1 VDVVEATEDYGQTVK
16 EGEVGKTSSPGG
28 AFKRA

>member
-1 VDVVEATEDYGQTVK
+1 MGVVESTEDYGQNGQ
-16 EGEVGKTSSPGG
+16 EGGVGKTSSPGG